1 MFSLHYLPCKRK
13 SDCLASMNIVNM
25 MSKNS
30 VGLCAKHVFKYVCCS
45 HKQEILQV
53 TARSKTE
60 SERERAGENLAQ
72 EIFQVTNRK
81 QTKRGGEEELIRKET
96 LE

>member
-1 MFSLHYLPCKRK
+1 
-13 SDCLASMNIVNM
+13 MNIVNM
-25 MSKNS
+25 MSKNL
-30 VGLCAKHVFKYVCCS
+30 VGQCAFPVFKYVCCS

-72 EIFQVTNRK
+72 EIFQVFNRK
-81 QTKRGGEEELIRKET
+81 QIKRGGEEELVRKET